1 MKKRHFTNRTATTK
15 YSSEQLWT
23 KKISKLGPGPT
34 QSKAGRSA
42 DPLNFLALLT
52 VLNTL
57 VALFSLS
64 KTFSSFYFSSFYFL
78 SIREYFRFLKKSRI
92 LYGTEEFNEAS
103 HFLMKYFDVGSING
117 LGTKGHT

>member
-117 LGTKGHT
+117 VTHTA